1 MNKLEENA
9 IPPVDL
15 VLELKNRGFSKEQ
28 IVDNLQRQGYS
39 SQLIEESLNQAEIK
53 GSIEDAPS
61 PSFSEMQSSSLHSTP
76 QEQSRAFIPQA
87 PQQQIQLQAIST
99 RPAENIE
106 EIAEAIVEEK
116 FKRAMEDF
124 GDFNTFRERVRTEI
138 VSMKQ
143 EMLRMQS
150 RFDSMQQAVIGKVQ
164 DYDKNISDVGVEI
177 KALEKVLQ
185 NIIRPLSSNI
195 KELSK
200 IVDEMKKR

>member
-1 MNKLEENA
+1 
-9 IPPVDL
+9 
-15 VLELKNRGFSKEQ
+15 
-28 IVDNLQRQGYS
+28 
-39 SQLIEESLNQAEIK
+39 
-53 GSIEDAPS
+53 
-61 PSFSEMQSSSLHSTP
+61 
-76 QEQSRAFIPQA
+76 
-87 PQQQIQLQAIST
+87 
-99 RPAENIE
+99 
-106 EIAEAIVEEK
+106 
-116 FKRAMEDF
+116 MEDF